1 MGRVIS
7 AGDDACCGDKPD
19 SAKRATQSTNQS
31 INQSI
36 NHWFIKQLLTNSS
49 YSIPYAI

>member
-36 NHWFIKQLLTNSS
+36 TT
-49 YSIPYAI
+49 AINQSLVY